1 MLKKIILIVGIILIA
16 GISGIISDRYFF
28 PYLATSRF
36 FAKNEFLKK
45 ATENVTVINKTE
57 QVYVKEDSSITG
69 ITNQIIPAIVNVV
82 SYQENANN
90 KNNLISSTNNTGEI
104 LTSDGIIMTSAS
116 AIIPNGN
123 YKVILNDG
131 NIHDAKILGIDK
143 WSNLAFLKIIA
154 SNLPVMP
161 FGNSDE
167 YDPGEKL
174 IAISNNTPNYQ
185 NKFTAGLLS
194 SFDTSFNIS
203 GEALS
208 KAENME
214 GVFLTDFNEKILS
227 IGSPVIDYSGQM
239 MGVTG
244 AAMKNGQLEYFQIP
258 ANKIKLVLEKVING
272 TLDSNINLGIYYL
285 PINKSL
291 TIVNNLPTDH
301 GALIYSASG
310 QQGLAVI
317 SGSVADKAGLKINDI
332 ITKIENTQISAK
344 NNLSNILH
352 QYKKGDRVEF
362 TVLRVGQEIKIMVQ
376 F

>member
-1 MLKKIILIVGIILIA
+1 MFKKIILIVGIILIA
-16 GISGIISDRYFF
+16 GLSGIIADRYIFLH
-28 PYLATSRF
+28 LANSRF
-36 FAKNEFLKK
+36 FSKNEFFKK
-45 ATENVTVINKTE
+45 AVENVTVINKTE
-57 QVYVKEDSSITG
+57 QVYVKEDSSINK
-69 ITNQIIPAIVNVV
+69 ITNQIIPAIVNIV
-82 SYQENANN
+82 SYTENTNK
-90 KNNLISSTNNTGEI
+90 KNNLTLSTNNTGEI

-116 AIIPNGN
+116 AIIPNGK
-123 YKVILNDG
+123 YKVILNNG
-131 NIHDAKILGIDK
+131 NVHDAKVLGIDS
-143 WSNLAFLKIIA
+143 WSNLAFLKITA
-154 SNLPVMP
+154 SNLPVIP

-167 YDPGEKL
+167 YNPGEKL
-174 IAISNNTPNYQ
+174 IAIGNNNSEYQ
-185 NKFTAGLLS
+185 NKFTSGLLS
-194 SFDTSFNIS
+194 SFSSSYNIS

-227 IGSPVIDYSGQM
+227 TGSPVIDYSGQM

-244 AAMKNGQLEYFQIP
+244 VVMKNGQLEYFQIP

-272 TLDSNINLGIYYL
+272 TLNSNINLGIYYL

-291 TIVNNLPTDH
+291 TLINNLPTDH

-332 ITKIENTQISAK
+332 ITKVENTQISTE
-344 NNLSNILH
+344 NNLSDILY
-352 QYKKGDRVEF
+352 QYKKGDKIEL
-362 TVLRVGQEIKIMVQ
+362 TVLRAQQEMKIEVQ

>member
-1 MLKKIILIVGIILIA
+1 MFKKTILILGIVLIA
-16 GISGIISDRYFF
+16 GLSGIIADRYFF
-28 PYLATSRF
+28 PYLANSRF

-57 QVYVKEDSSITG
+57 QVYIKEESSINK
-69 ITNQIIPAIVNVV
+69 ITNQIVPTIVNVV

-167 YDPGEKL
+167 YNPGEKL

-208 KAENME
+208 KAENIE

-244 AAMKNGQLEYFQIP
+244 SAMKNGRLEYFQIP
-258 ANKIKLVLEKVING
+258 SNKIKLILEKVIDNS
-272 TLDSNINLGIYYL
+272 LDSSIALGIYYL

-291 TIVNNLPTDH
+291 ALANNLSTEQ

-317 SGSVADKAGLKINDI
+317 SNSSADKAGLKINDI
-332 ITKIENTQISAK
+332 IKKVGDEEITNK
-344 NNLSNILH
+344 NNLSDILYE
-352 QYKKGDRVEF
+352 YKKGDKVEF
-362 TVLRVGQEIKIMVQ
+362 TVLRVGKEMKLEVQ
-376 F
+376 L